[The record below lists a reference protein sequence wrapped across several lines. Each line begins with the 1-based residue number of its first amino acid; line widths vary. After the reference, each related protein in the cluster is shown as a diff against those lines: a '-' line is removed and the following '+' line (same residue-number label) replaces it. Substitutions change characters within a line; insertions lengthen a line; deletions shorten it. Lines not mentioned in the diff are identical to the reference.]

1 MPGDGGCN
9 TRAIRTAETRVRN
22 YRSMTTNRR
31 LHPLLAAAGL
41 LVVLLVGI
49 LTASSALG
57 SGAHSSKARVSGAV
71 TMRNKSFTLSRPD
84 QKARLTV
91 GCPGRQRPLGGGMT
105 SSPPP
110 TAGGEG
116 VYPHSYER
124 LGAQGG
130 WHVTAVLFD
139 PDDRSTQPRTLTLQV
154 ACGPRL
160 GHVTPPHK
168 SKYVKPGQTKKVV
181 ATCPGRRHLFSGG
194 FQRTDFTSQGGNYV
208 IESRAISDKSW
219 RVVGHAFG
227 AFGGELTAIA
237 YCTRSKRPL
246 LTEVS
251 QSTSLGTGYG
261 TATTPA
267 CPPGTRM
274 TAGGF
279 SGNGS
284 TTTFL
289 TNGMINPDGTWSASG
304 YSWGSGA
311 TLTAYG
317 YCLRA

>member
-1 MPGDGGCN
+1 MSLGPLN
-9 TRAIRTAETRVRN
+9 HHTMTA
-22 YRSMTTNRR
+22 NRR
-31 LHPLLAAAGL
+31 FHPLLTAAGL
-41 LVVLLVGI
+41 LVVLLVSVLAAG
-49 LTASSALG
+49 SALG
-57 SGAHSSKARVSGAV
+57 SGAHTSKARVAGAV
-71 TMRNKSFTLSRPD
+71 TIRNKTFTLNRPD
-84 QKARLTV
+84 QKQRLTV
-91 GCPGRQRPLGGGMT
+91 GCPGKQRPLGGGMS

-124 LGAQGG
+124 LGVQRG
-130 WHVTAVLFD
+130 WHVTAVLYD
-139 PDDRSTQPRTLTLQV
+139 PDHRSTQPRSVTLQV

-160 GHVTPPHK
+160 GHVTPPHRT
-168 SKYVKPGQTKKVV
+168 KYVKPGQTKTVV

-194 FQRTDFTSQGGNYV
+194 FQRTDFTSRGGNYV

-227 AFGGELTAIA
+227 GFGGELTAIA
-237 YCTRSKRPL
+237 YCTRSKRPMIS
-246 LTEVS
+246 EVS
-251 QSTSLGTGYG
+251 QSTSLGAGYG
-261 TATTPA
+261 TVTTPG

-289 TNGMINPDGTWSASG
+289 TNGMINADGTWSAAG
-304 YSWGSGA
+304 YNWGSGA

>member
-1 MPGDGGCN
+1 M
-9 TRAIRTAETRVRN
+9 TAN
-22 YRSMTTNRR
+22 RSLNR
-31 LHPLLAAAGL
+31 LLAPASV
-41 LVVLLVGI
+41 LVVLLAG
-49 LTASSALG
+49 LLAATALG

-71 TMRNKSFTLSRPD
+71 TLRSKSFTLSRPD
-84 QKARLTV
+84 QKQRLTV
-91 GCPGRQRPLGGGMT
+91 GCPGKSRPLGGGMT

-124 LGAQGG
+124 LGVQRG
-130 WHVTAVLFD
+130 WHVTAVLYD
-139 PDDRSTQPRTLTLQV
+139 PDHRSTQARNVTLQV

-168 SKYVKPGQTKKVV
+168 TKYVKPGQTKTVT

-194 FQRTDFTSQGGNYV
+194 FQRTDFISQGGNYV

-227 AFGGELTAIA
+227 GFGGELTAIA
-237 YCTRSKRPL
+237 YCTRSKRPMIS
-246 LTEVS
+246 EVS
-251 QSTSLGTGYG
+251 NSTSLAPGLGTV
-261 TATTPA
+261 TTPS

-279 SGNGS
+279 SSNGS
-284 TTTFL
+284 TSTFL
-289 TNGMINPDGTWSASG
+289 TNGIINQDGTWSASG
-304 YSWGSGA
+304 YNFGSGA

>member
-1 MPGDGGCN
+1 M
-9 TRAIRTAETRVRN
+9 
-22 YRSMTTNRR
+22 STNRR
-31 LHPLLAAAGL
+31 YRPLIAAIALAL
-41 LVVLLVGI
+41 LLVGV
-49 LTASSALG
+49 LAAGSALAG
-57 SGAHSSKARVSGAV
+57 GAHASKAKIASGV
-71 TMRNKSFTLSRPD
+71 TMRSKSFTLNRPD
-84 QKARLTV
+84 QKQRLTV
-91 GCPGRQRPLGGGMT
+91 GCRGKQRPLGGGMT

-124 LGAQGG
+124 LGVQRG
-130 WHVTAVLFD
+130 WHVTAVLYD
-139 PDDRSTQPRTLTLQV
+139 PDHRSTQPRTVTLQV

-168 SKYVKPGQTKKVV
+168 TAYVKPGQTRTVV

-194 FQRTDFTSQGGNYV
+194 FQRTDFISRGGNYV

-219 RVVGHAFG
+219 RVVAHAFG
-227 AFGGELTAIA
+227 QFGGEITAIA

-246 LTEVS
+246 ISEVS
-251 QSTSLGTGYG
+251 NSTTLSPGYA
-261 TATTPA
+261 TTTTPA

-289 TNGMINPDGTWSASG
+289 TNGMINQDGTWSASG
-304 YSWGSGA
+304 YNWGSGA

>member
-1 MPGDGGCN
+1 M
-9 TRAIRTAETRVRN
+9 TA
-22 YRSMTTNRR
+22 NRKLR
-31 LHPLLAAAGL
+31 PLFAATALLAL
-41 LVVLLVGI
+41 LLVGV
-49 LTASSALG
+49 LAAGSAFAG
-57 SGAHSSKARVSGAV
+57 GARSFKAKVAGAV
-71 TMRNKSFTLSRPD
+71 TIRTKSFTLNRPD
-84 QKARLTV
+84 QKQRLTV
-91 GCPGRQRPLGGGMT
+91 GCPGKQRPLGGGMT

-110 TAGGEG
+110 SAGGEG

-124 LGAQGG
+124 LGVQRG

-139 PDDRSTQPRTLTLQV
+139 PDHRSTQPRNVTLQV
-154 ACGPRL
+154 ACGQRL

-168 SKYVKPGQTKKVV
+168 TKYVKPGQTKTVT

-194 FQRTDFTSQGGNYV
+194 FQRTDFISRGGNYV

-219 RVVGHAFG
+219 RVVAHAFG
-227 AFGGELTAIA
+227 QFGGEITAIA
-237 YCTRSKRPL
+237 YCTRSRRPL
-246 LTEVS
+246 ISEVS
-251 QSTSLGTGYG
+251 NSTSLSPGYG
-261 TATTPA
+261 TTTTPT

-279 SGNGS
+279 SSNGS
-284 TTTFL
+284 ITTFL

-304 YSWGSGA
+304 YNWGSGA

>member
-1 MPGDGGCN
+1 
-9 TRAIRTAETRVRN
+9 
-22 YRSMTTNRR
+22 MTTNRR
-31 LHPLLAAAGL
+31 FHPLLTAAGL
-41 LVVLLVGI
+41 LVVLLVGV
-49 LTASSALG
+49 LTAGSALG

-71 TMRNKSFTLSRPD
+71 TIRNKSFTLNRPD
-84 QKARLTV
+84 QKQRLTV
-91 GCPGRQRPLGGGMT
+91 GCPGKQRPLGGGMT

-110 TAGGEG
+110 SAGGEG

-124 LGAQGG
+124 LGVQSG
-130 WHVTAVLFD
+130 WHVTAVLYD
-139 PDDRSTQPRTLTLQV
+139 PDHRSTQARTVTLQV

-168 SKYVKPGQTKKVV
+168 TKYVKPGQTKTVI

-227 AFGGELTAIA
+227 NFGGELTAIA
-237 YCTRSKRPL
+237 YCTRSKRSL
-246 LTEVS
+246 VSEVS
-251 QSTSLGTGYG
+251 NSTSLAPGYG
-261 TATTPA
+261 TTTTPT

-284 TTTFL
+284 ITTFL
-289 TNGMINPDGTWSASG
+289 TDGMINQDGSWSASG
-304 YSWGSGA
+304 YNWGSGA

>member
-1 MPGDGGCN
+1 LV
-9 TRAIRTAETRVRN
+9 AI
-22 YRSMTTNRR
+22 
-31 LHPLLAAAGL
+31 LAA
-41 LVVLLVGI
+41 
-49 LTASSALG
+49 SALG
-57 SGAHSSKARVSGAV
+57 SGAHSSKARVSSAV
-71 TMRNKSFTLSRPD
+71 TLRSKSFTLNRPD
-84 QKARLTV
+84 QKQRLTV
-91 GCPGRQRPLGGGMT
+91 GCPGKQRPLGGGMS

-110 TAGGEG
+110 SAGGEG
-116 VYPHSYER
+116 IYPHSYER
-124 LGAQGG
+124 LGVQRG
-130 WHVTAVLFD
+130 WHATVVLYD
-139 PDDRSTQPRTLTLQV
+139 PDHRSTQARTVTLQV

-168 SKYVKPGQTKKVV
+168 TKYVKPGQTKTVI

-194 FQRTDFTSQGGNYV
+194 FQRTDFTSRGGNYV

-227 AFGGELTAIA
+227 DFGGELTAIA

-246 LTEVS
+246 ISEVS
-251 QSTSLGTGYG
+251 NSTSLAPGFGST
-261 TATTPA
+261 TTPA

-279 SGNGS
+279 SSNGAIS
-284 TTTFL
+284 TFL
-289 TNGMINPDGTWSASG
+289 TNGLINQDGTWSASG
-304 YSWGSGA
+304 FNWGSGA

>member
-1 MPGDGGCN
+1 MHAVGALQPVDY
-9 TRAIRTAETRVRN
+9 RTVTPKR
-22 YRSMTTNRR
+22 RS
-31 LHPLLAAAGL
+31 LALFLTAGL
-41 LVVLLVGI
+41 LVSLVVVLG
-49 LTASSALG
+49 AASALAG
-57 SGAHSSKARVSGAV
+57 GAHSSKARASGGV
-71 TMRNKSFTLSRPD
+71 TMRSQTFTLSRPD
-84 QKARLTV
+84 EKRRLTV
-91 GCPGRQRPLGGGMT
+91 GCPGKQRPLGGGMT
-105 SSPPP
+105 STPPP

-124 LGAQGG
+124 LGVQRG
-130 WHVTAVLFD
+130 WHVTAVLYD
-139 PDDRSTQPRTLTLQV
+139 PDHRSTQARSVTLQV

-168 SKYVKPGQTKKVV
+168 TKYVKPGQTKTVV

-194 FQRTDFTSQGGNYV
+194 FQRTDFTSRGGNYV

-227 AFGGELTAIA
+227 DFGGELTAIA
-237 YCTRSKRPL
+237 YCTRSKRSL
-246 LTEVS
+246 VSEVS
-251 QSTSLGTGYG
+251 NSTSLAPGYG
-261 TATTPA
+261 TTTTPA

-284 TTTFL
+284 ITTFL
-289 TNGMINPDGTWSASG
+289 TNGMINQDGTWSASG
-304 YSWGSGA
+304 FNWGSGA

>member
-1 MPGDGGCN
+1 M
-9 TRAIRTAETRVRN
+9 TAN
-22 YRSMTTNRR
+22 RS
-31 LHPLLAAAGL
+31 LHRLLAPASV
-41 LVVLLVGI
+41 LVVLLAG
-49 LTASSALG
+49 LLAASALG
-57 SGAHSSKARVSGAV
+57 SGAHTSKARVGGAV
-71 TMRNKSFTLSRPD
+71 TLRSKSFTLSRPD
-84 QKARLTV
+84 QKQRLTV
-91 GCPGRQRPLGGGMT
+91 GCPGKSRPLGGGMT

-124 LGAQGG
+124 LGVQRG
-130 WHVTAVLFD
+130 WHVTAVLYD
-139 PDDRSTQPRTLTLQV
+139 PDHRSTQARNVTLQV

-168 SKYVKPGQTKKVV
+168 TKYVKPGQTKTVV

-194 FQRTDFTSQGGNYV
+194 FQRTDFISKGGNYV

-227 AFGGELTAIA
+227 GFGGELTAIA
-237 YCTRSKRPL
+237 YCTRSKRPMI
-246 LTEVS
+246 TEVS
-251 QSTSLGTGYG
+251 NSTSLAPGVGSV
-261 TATTPA
+261 TTPG

-279 SGNGS
+279 SSNGS
-284 TTTFL
+284 TSTFL
-289 TNGMINPDGTWSASG
+289 TNGIINQDGTWSASG
-304 YSWGSGA
+304 YNFGSGA

>member
-1 MPGDGGCN
+1 M
-9 TRAIRTAETRVRN
+9 TA
-22 YRSMTTNRR
+22 NRGF
-31 LHPLLAAAGL
+31 HPLLAAAAL
-41 LVVLLVGI
+41 LVVLLVGV
-49 LTASSALG
+49 LSAGSALG
-57 SGAHSSKARVSGAV
+57 SRAHDSKARVAGSV
-71 TMRNKSFTLSRPD
+71 TIGSKNFTLSRPD
-84 QKARLTV
+84 QKQRLTV

-105 SSPPP
+105 AFPPP
-110 TAGGEG
+110 SAGGEG
-116 VYPHSYER
+116 VYPQSYER
-124 LGAQGG
+124 LGVQGG

-139 PDDRSTQPRTLTLQV
+139 PDHRSTQPRNVTLQV
-154 ACGPRL
+154 VCGPRL

-168 SKYVKPGQTKKVV
+168 TKYVKPGQTKTVV

-219 RVVGHAFG
+219 RAVGHAFG

-246 LTEVS
+246 ISEVS
-251 QSTSLGTGYG
+251 QSTSLPAGYG
-261 TATTPA
+261 SATTPT
-267 CPPGTRM
+267 CPPGRRM

-279 SGNGS
+279 SSNGS
-284 TTTFL
+284 ITTFL
-289 TNGMINPDGTWSASG
+289 TNGMINQDGTWSAAG

>member
-1 MPGDGGCN
+1 M
-9 TRAIRTAETRVRN
+9 TA
-22 YRSMTTNRR
+22 NRPLHR
-31 LHPLLAAAGL
+31 LYAPLAL
-41 LVVLLVGI
+41 LVVLLGGV
-49 LTASSALG
+49 LAASALG
-57 SGAHSSKARVSGAV
+57 SGAHTSKARVAGSV
-71 TMRNKSFTLSRPD
+71 TMRSKTFTLNRPD
-84 QKARLTV
+84 QKQRLTV

-110 TAGGEG
+110 SASGEG

-124 LGAQGG
+124 LGVQGG
-130 WHVTAVLFD
+130 WHVTAVLYD
-139 PDDRSTQPRTLTLQV
+139 PDHSSTQARNVTLQV

-168 SKYVKPGQTKKVV
+168 TTYVKPGQTKTVV

-194 FQRTDFTSQGGNYV
+194 FQRTDFTSRGGDYV

-219 RVVGHAFG
+219 RVIGHASG
-227 AFGGELTAIA
+227 DFGGELTAIA
-237 YCTRSKRPL
+237 YCTRSKRSL
-246 LTEVS
+246 VTEVS
-251 QSTSLGTGYG
+251 NSTSLAPGFGST
-261 TATTPA
+261 TTPA
-267 CPPGTRM
+267 CPPGQRM

-279 SGNGS
+279 SSNGS

-289 TNGMINPDGTWSASG
+289 TNGIINQDGTWSASG
-304 YSWGSGA
+304 YNWGSGA

>member
-1 MPGDGGCN
+1 M
-9 TRAIRTAETRVRN
+9 TA
-22 YRSMTTNRR
+22 NRR
-31 LHPLLAAAGL
+31 LRSVLLFSGLLA
-41 LVVLLVGI
+41 VLLGV
-49 LTASSALG
+49 LAASSAFAG
-57 SGAHSSKARVSGAV
+57 GAQSSKARGAGAV
-71 TMRNKSFTLSRPD
+71 TIRSKSFTLSRPD
-84 QKARLTV
+84 EKRRLTV
-91 GCPGRQRPLGGGMT
+91 GCPGKQRPLGGGMT

-124 LGAQGG
+124 LGVQRG
-130 WHVTAVLFD
+130 WHVTAVLYD
-139 PDDRSTQPRTLTLQV
+139 PDHRSTQPRNVTLQV

-168 SKYVKPGQTKKVV
+168 TKYVKPGQTKTVV

-194 FQRTDFTSQGGNYV
+194 FQRTDFISQGGNYV

-227 AFGGELTAIA
+227 HFGGELTAIA

-246 LTEVS
+246 ITEVA
-251 QSTSLGTGYG
+251 QSASLAAGGYG
-261 TATTPA
+261 TATTPS

-289 TNGMINPDGTWSASG
+289 TNGMINADGTWTAAG
-304 YSWGSGA
+304 YNWGSGA
-311 TLTAYG
+311 SLTAYG
-317 YCLRA
+317 YCLRS

>member
-1 MPGDGGCN
+1 MS
-9 TRAIRTAETRVRN
+9 R
-22 YRSMTTNRR
+22 NRR
-31 LHPLLAAAGL
+31 LHRLSAPVALLALLLIGVLAA
-41 LVVLLVGI
+41 
-49 LTASSALG
+49 TALG
-57 SGAHSSKARVSGAV
+57 SGAHTSKARVAGSV
-71 TMRNKSFTLSRPD
+71 TIRNKTFTLNQPD
-84 QKARLTV
+84 QKRRLTV

-124 LGAQGG
+124 LGVQGG

-139 PDDRSTQPRTLTLQV
+139 PDHRSTQARNVTLQV

-168 SKYVKPGQTKKVV
+168 TTYVKPGQTKTVV

-194 FQRTDFTSQGGNYV
+194 FQRTDFTSRGGDYV

-219 RVVGHAFG
+219 RVIGHASG
-227 AFGGELTAIA
+227 DFGGELTAIA
-237 YCTRSKRPL
+237 YCTRSKRAL
-246 LTEVS
+246 VTEVS
-251 QSTSLGTGYG
+251 NSTSLAPGYG
-261 TATTPA
+261 TVTTPA
-267 CPPGTRM
+267 CPPGQRL

-279 SGNGS
+279 SSNGS

-289 TNGMINPDGTWSASG
+289 TNGIINQDGTWSSSG
-304 YSWGSGA
+304 YNWGSGA